1 MKSKLLFA
9 FMAAALCALAQS
21 CGSDDDDESLSP
33 EGGTGNSTVNPS
45 DTPSSDGGGSGFSY
59 DASSDDIANS
69 SFSKTITIEFDAD
82 AATVSGEADGVVV
95 STDGA
100 YVSVVSQAAEVE
112 YVLRGETGDGA
123 LKVYSDKKYK
133 LTLDGVKLTSRR
145 GSAINNQGKKRLFV
159 FLAEGTTS
167 SLTDASS
174 YVATPS
180 DEDEKA
186 TLFSEGQVVFCGS
199 GALEVTGNHKHA
211 ICSDDYVVVAD
222 GAKVSVL
229 ASKKDGI
236 HTNDHVAIVGGVTS
250 IATSGDDGIDAGGYF
265 VMTGGSLSASVSAE
279 AAKAIK
285 AAGNVY
291 VQGGSLRLTNDGEPE
306 YDADEDDYKAAAGL
320 ASDSSIFVE
329 GGEVVVS
336 CSGVGAK
343 GLKADGGIS
352 VCDGS
357 LTVVCSGAS
366 DDYVSSKGV
375 KADGDINISGGQISV
390 TSASH
395 EGIESKSKMNISGGV
410 IEVEAYDDA
419 INSGGDMRISGGRI
433 YARGKTNDGLDAN
446 GNLIIEGGLVVA
458 YGTSAPE
465 CGLDAN
471 EEEGFRLYVTGGTV
485 LGVGGGT
492 SYPASTTG
500 SQAAVAI
507 SAALG
512 NVALKD
518 SDGNVVL
525 AWECDDASGV
535 SVGRQGDPGGMGGGG
550 RPGGMGGGWTYFV
563 STPGMV
569 SGGTYTLHS
578 GVAISASDAF
588 HGLSTSGVDVLGGTS
603 AGSATASV
611 TAGGR

>member
-1 MKSKLLFA
+1 MLA
-9 FMAAALCALAQS
+9 TVALCALAQS
-21 CGSDDDDESLSP
+21 CGSDDDGSQGPGSENGNTIT
-33 EGGTGNSTVNPS
+33 GGNNATT
-45 DTPSSDGGGSGFSY
+45 DTPSGGVGSGFSY
-59 DASSDDIANS
+59 DSSADDIANS
-69 SFSKTITIEFDAD
+69 SFTKTITIVFGAD
-82 AATVSGEADGVVV
+82 AATVSGEADGVEV

-100 YVSVVSQAAEVE
+100 YVTVASQAEEVE
-112 YVLRGETGDGA
+112 YLLRGETGDGA

-145 GSAINNQGKKRLFV
+145 GSAINNQSKKRLFV
-159 FLAEGTTS
+159 FLADGTTS

-174 YVATPS
+174 YSATPT

-186 TLFSEGQVVFCGS
+186 TLFSEGQVVFCGA

-211 ICSDDYVVVAD
+211 ICSDDYVVVSGD
-222 GAKVSVL
+222 AKLSVL

-236 HTNDHVAIVGGVTS
+236 HTNDHVAILGGSTS
-250 IATSGDDGIDAGGYF
+250 VVTSGDDGIDAGGYF
-265 VMTGGSLSASVSAE
+265 VMTGGSLVASVSAE
-279 AAKAIK
+279 AAKTVK
-285 AAGNVY
+285 AGGNVY
-291 VQGGSLRLTNDGEPE
+291 IQGGSLNLSNAGEPE
-306 YDADEDDYKAAAGL
+306 YVADEDDYKAAACL

-329 GGEVVVS
+329 GGEVVAT
-336 CSGVGAK
+336 CTGVGAK
-343 GLKADGGIS
+343 GLKADGAIS
-352 VCDGS
+352 ISGGT
-357 LTVVCSGAS
+357 LTVTCSGAS

-375 KADGDINISGGQISV
+375 KADGDINISGGQINV

-395 EGIESKSKMNISGGV
+395 EGIESKSKMSISGGD

-471 EEEGFRLYVTGGTV
+471 EEEGFRLYVTGGIV

-512 NVALKD
+512 NVALED
-518 SDGNVVL
+518 ADGNVVL
-525 AWECDDASGV
+525 AWECDDASAGSTV
-535 SVGRQGDPGGMGGGG
+535 ASAGRQGGPGGGG
-550 RPGGMGGGWTYFV
+550 RPGGMGGGWTFFV
-563 STPGMV
+563 STPDMV
-569 SGGTYTLHS
+569 SGSSYTLRT
-578 GVAISASDAF
+578 GVSISASGAF
-588 HGLSTSGVDVLGGTS
+588 RGLSTSGATVSGGTS